1 MAVSYPTKIAL
12 ASQSAGECAMPSCET
27 PLFLSGPGTTRI
39 LGEAAHI
46 AGDKPG
52 SPRYDP
58 DMTPEARNAVD
69 NLIYLC
75 PNCHKRIDRSVE
87 EYPEARL
94 HELKAKRAQAVDDA
108 LRAAILTVGF
118 PELDEVTQAF
128 HDSPHAPAVSDFALR
143 PPEEKLRLNSLGNR
157 SRVLITMGLSAA
169 REVGS
174 FLESK
179 SRTDPEFTHRLKNR
193 FLEEYSRLYGEGHRG
208 DDLFSL
214 MCHFASRGH
223 LVPLQQM
230 VGLAVLSYLF
240 ESCEVFE
247 K

>member
-12 ASQSAGECAMPSCET
+12 ASQSAGECAMPSCRT
-27 PLFLSGPGTTRI
+27 PLFLSGTGATRI

-46 AGDKPG
+46 AGEKPG

-58 DMTPEARNAVD
+58 DMTPEARNAID

-87 EYPEARL
+87 EYPAARL
-94 HELKAKRAQAVDDA
+94 HDLKAQRAQAVEDA
-108 LRAAILTVGF
+108 MRAALLTVGF

-128 HDSPHAPAVSDFALR
+128 HDSPHTSPVSDFVLL
-143 PPEEKLRLNSLGNR
+143 PPEEKLKLNSLGNR
-157 SRVLITMGLSAA
+157 SRVLITMGLAAA

-174 FLESK
+174 FLESR
-179 SRTDPEFTHRLKNR
+179 SRTDPEFAHLLKNR
-193 FLEEYSRLYGEGHRG
+193 FLEEYFRLYVEGHRG

-214 MCHFASRGH
+214 MCHFANRGH
-223 LVPLQQM
+223 LVPLRQM